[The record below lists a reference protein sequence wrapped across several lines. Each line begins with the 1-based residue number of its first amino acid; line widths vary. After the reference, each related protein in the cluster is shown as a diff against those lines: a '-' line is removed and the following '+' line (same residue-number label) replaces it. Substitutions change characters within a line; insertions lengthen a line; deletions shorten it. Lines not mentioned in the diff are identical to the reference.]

1 MMAVAVLP
9 DHHRGVAMSHPE
21 QLAFFSAVARA
32 NVGLVEGARV
42 VEIGAYD
49 VNGSV
54 RSLFDGAITY
64 VGVDLQGGA
73 GVDVVAYG
81 HEFHSPT
88 ASFDIAISGECFEHD
103 PYWAQTFG
111 NMCRLVRPGGLVA
124 FTCASRG
131 RPEHG
136 TRRTELRE
144 SPGTQAV
151 GLDYYRNLEEEDFQ
165 REVDLSALFQEHAF
179 WYMPTS
185 FDLYFAGV
193 RSGPVNASASLPL
206 EDEVSA
212 IRGLMS
218 LPHRAA
224 RLPLRIASRMLPS
237 ERYQDLITPYWTS
250 LLRLQDRAAGGRFR
264 RTPSAGDPN
273 I

>member
-1 MMAVAVLP
+1 
-9 DHHRGVAMSHPE
+9 MSHPE

-32 NVGLVEGARV
+32 NTDLVEGARV
-42 VEIGAYD
+42 LEIGSFD

-54 RSLFDGAITY
+54 RNLFAGATTY
-64 VGVDLQGGA
+64 VGVDLQDGP

-81 HEFHSPT
+81 HEFESPA

-103 PYWAQTFG
+103 PYWVLTFN
-111 NMCRLVRPGGLVA
+111 NMCRLVRPGGLVV

-151 GLDYYRNLEEEDFQ
+151 GLDYYRNLEEQDFR
-165 REVDLSALFQEHAF
+165 REIDLSALFREHAF

-193 RSGPVNASASLPL
+193 RTGSVVTGATLPP
-206 EDEVSA
+206 EEEVSA
-212 IRGLMS
+212 IRGLMT

-224 RLPLRIASRMLPS
+224 RVPLRIASKVLPP
-237 ERYQDLITPYWTS
+237 ERYQDVVTPYWKS
-250 LLRLQDRAAGGRFR
+250 LLRLQDRAADGRFR
-264 RTPSAGDPN
+264 RTPSARDLN